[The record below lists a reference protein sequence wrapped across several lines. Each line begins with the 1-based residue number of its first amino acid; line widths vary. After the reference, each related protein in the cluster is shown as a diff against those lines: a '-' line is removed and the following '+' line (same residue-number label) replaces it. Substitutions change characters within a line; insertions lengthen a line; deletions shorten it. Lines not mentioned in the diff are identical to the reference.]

1 MSVRERMRPAR
12 AIERWW
18 FGGVPKGRVAALRT
32 ILYLFIFV
40 DVLLT
45 TPWVA
50 GHGGVPGELYQPLL
64 IGRLLPLPT
73 PDPGNVL
80 VVEVLLLVGA
90 AVGATGRFHRVAGWV
105 VFLMYFEW
113 MIIAFSYGKVDHDR
127 VGFLVALAVL
137 PTAGE
142 ARWGDEEE
150 SEPAGF
156 AVHSIQLAAVLT
168 YFLAAFA
175 KFRFGG
181 IGWVN
186 GATLVRAVIG
196 RGTVLAEPLLD
207 HPWILH
213 VTQYLIVGFELLSPA
228 LLIRGRIGMTMLV
241 AALVFHIITFSTI
254 SIIFLP
260 HIMCLLS
267 FLPLERLSSGR
278 RTAEV
283 GSAAA

>member
-1 MSVRERMRPAR
+1 MR

-18 FGGVPKGRVAALRT
+18 FSGVPKARVAWLRT
-32 ILYLFIFV
+32 FLYLFVFV
-40 DVLLT
+40 DVFLT
-45 TPWVA
+45 TSWVA
-50 GHGGVPGELYQPLL
+50 RHANVPGELYQPLL

-73 PDPGNVL
+73 PGPVTVL

-90 AVGATGRFHRVAGWV
+90 AVGATGRFHRLAGWL
-105 VFLMYFEW
+105 VFFMYLEW

-137 PTAGE
+137 PTAGA
-142 ARWGDEEE
+142 ARWGDQEE
-150 SEPAGF
+150 SEAAGF

-175 KFRFGG
+175 KLRFGG

-186 GATLVRAVIG
+186 GATLVRAVIR
-196 RGTVLAEPLLD
+196 RGTGLAEPLLD

-213 VTQYLIVGFELLSPA
+213 VTQYLVVGFELLSPV
-228 LLIRGRIGMTMLV
+228 LLIRGRIGMTMLA
-241 AALVFHIITFSTI
+241 AALVFHAITFSTI

-260 HIMCLLS
+260 HIMCLLA
-267 FLPLERLSSGR
+267 FLPLERLSSSS

-283 GSAAA
+283 GSAVA

>member
-1 MSVRERMRPAR
+1 MSASERTGPVR

-32 ILYLFIFV
+32 ILYLFVFV
-40 DVLLT
+40 DVFLT
-45 TPWVA
+45 TSWVA
-50 GHGGVPGELYQPLL
+50 RHGGVPGELYQPLL
-64 IGRLLPLPT
+64 IGRRLPLPT
-73 PDPGNVL
+73 PGPVNVL
-80 VVEVLLLVGA
+80 VVELLLLVGA
-90 AVGATGRFHRVAGWV
+90 AVAATGRFHRVAGWV
-105 VFLMYFEW
+105 VFLMYLEW

-142 ARWGDEEE
+142 ARWGDEEA
-150 SEPAGF
+150 SEAAGF
-156 AVHSIQLAAVLT
+156 AVHSIQLAVVLT

-196 RGTVLAEPLLD
+196 RGTALADLLLD

-213 VTQYLIVGFELLSPA
+213 VTQYLIVSFELLSPV
-228 LLIRGRIGMTMLV
+228 LLIRGRIGLAMFA
-241 AALVFHIITFSTI
+241 AALVFHVITFSMI

-260 HIMCLLS
+260 HIMCLLA
-267 FLPLERLSSGR
+267 FVPLERLPSGR

-283 GSAAA
+283 GSAVV

>member
-1 MSVRERMRPAR
+1 MSARESMGPVR

-18 FGGVPKGRVAALRT
+18 FSGVPKGRVAALRT

-40 DVLLT
+40 DVFLT
-45 TPWVA
+45 TSWVA
-50 GHGGVPGELYQPLL
+50 RHGGVPGELYQPLL

-73 PDPGNVL
+73 PGPVNVL

-105 VFLMYFEW
+105 VFLMYLEW

-142 ARWGDEEE
+142 ARWGDAEE

-156 AVHSIQLAAVLT
+156 AVHSIQLTVVLT

-196 RGTVLAEPLLD
+196 RGTALADPLLD

-213 VTQYLIVGFELLSPA
+213 VTQYLVVGFELLSPV
-228 LLIRGRIGMTMLV
+228 LLIRGRIGMTMLA
-241 AALVFHIITFSTI
+241 AALVFHAITFSTI

-260 HIMCLLS
+260 HIMCLLA
-267 FLPLERLSSGR
+267 FLPLERLSSSSP
-278 RTAEV
+278 TAEV
-283 GSAAA
+283 GSAVA